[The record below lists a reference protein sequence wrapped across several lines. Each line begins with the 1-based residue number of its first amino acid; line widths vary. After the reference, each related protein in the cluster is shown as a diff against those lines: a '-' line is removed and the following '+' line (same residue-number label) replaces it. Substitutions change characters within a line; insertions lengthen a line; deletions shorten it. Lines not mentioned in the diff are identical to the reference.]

1 MTEEW
6 RSSRQALF
14 VVPILLL
21 AFALRVHGL
30 EHHNIWGDEAFSI
43 ALGKQPLPQVVVPD
57 QETNPP
63 LYHILLHFWLS
74 MAGDSILA
82 VRYMSV
88 IPGMLLVPL
97 THVIGQRLF
106 GRPGAALAAI
116 LTAFSSFAIYYSQ
129 ETRMYAWVAA
139 FSTLSVYAS
148 LRLQRQSSPRIKWSA
163 VFLAS
168 MLAAAF
174 THYYAFLVML
184 AENLFMIWRKHHQR
198 RWLRRWLGLQVVAG
212 MAFLPWALAH
222 TDFIS
227 AKASARWDALGA
239 GGLDA
244 VWAGTLAAFG
254 AGETVSPPGR
264 WLGIA
269 LLVPLAIG
277 LRRALQRSRRERV
290 LAYWLFV
297 PLAGAWLLGPLMPF
311 FFPRYLFVALPAYLL
326 LLAAGLRA
334 SARPL
339 AVFWL
344 LLALLAN
351 GRSLRSYYSDSNYAK
366 GGYGDLMAYVQEHRR
381 PGDVLLLQNGAQAA
395 LYDYYGQTEPRAY
408 NMPPWDDAQMQPL
421 LHSVSAQH
429 ERIWLLMY
437 GDPVGYDPQHE
448 LERWLHQRAFRAFH
462 GDYVGGSL
470 DLFVQGE
477 IVPSSVAEVRFGD
490 VIALSGFGTG
500 AGEHVPAGTLPLA
513 LAWRALRPMGRDYTA
528 FVHLL
533 DGEGKLWA
541 QADSQP
547 QGGTRPTSLW
557 QPGETV
563 IDRVALPLGA
573 ELPPGEYRLQA
584 GWYQL
589 ADMQRLPA
597 VGEGSLPDR
606 AQLGLVT
613 IAAP

>member
-1 MTEEW
+1 
-6 RSSRQALF
+6 
-14 VVPILLL
+14 
-21 AFALRVHGL
+21 
-30 EHHNIWGDEAFSI
+30 
-43 ALGKQPLPQVVVPD
+43 
-57 QETNPP
+57 
-63 LYHILLHFWLS
+63 
-74 MAGDSILA
+74 
-82 VRYMSV
+82 V

-106 GRPGAALAAI
+106 GRSGAALAAI

-129 ETRMYAWVAA
+129 ETRMYAWVVA

-148 LRLQRQSSPRIKWSA
+148 LRLQRQSSPRTKWSA

-168 MLAAAF
+168 TLAAAF
-174 THYYAFLVML
+174 THYYAFLVLL
-184 AENLFMIWRKHHQR
+184 AENLFMIWRKHRQR
-198 RWLRRWLGLQVVAG
+198 RWLRRWIGMQAVAG
-212 MAFLPWALAH
+212 LAFLPWALAH
-222 TDFIS
+222 VDFIGG
-227 AKASARWDALGA
+227 KASARWEALGA

-254 AGETVSPPGR
+254 AGETVSPLGR

-269 LLVPLAIG
+269 LLVPLAMG
-277 LRRALQRSRRERV
+277 LRGALQRSRRERV

-297 PLAGAWLLGPLMPF
+297 PLAAAWLLGPLMPF
-311 FFPRYLFVALPAYLL
+311 FFPRYLIVALPAYVL
-326 LLAAGLRA
+326 LLAGGLRA

-339 AVFWL
+339 VVFWL

-351 GRSLRSYYSDSNYAK
+351 GRSLRNYFSDPNFAK
-366 GGYGDLMAYVQEHRR
+366 GGYGDLMAYVQVHRQ
-381 PGDVLLLQNGAQAA
+381 PGDALLLQNGAQAA
-395 LYDYYGQTEPRAY
+395 LYDYYGQAEPRAY

-421 LHSVSAQH
+421 LQSVSAQH